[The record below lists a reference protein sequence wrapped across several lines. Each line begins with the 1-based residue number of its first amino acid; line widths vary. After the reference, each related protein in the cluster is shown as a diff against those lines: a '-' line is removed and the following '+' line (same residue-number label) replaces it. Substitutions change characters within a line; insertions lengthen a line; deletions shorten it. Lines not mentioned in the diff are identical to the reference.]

1 MLKQAMAGVLSEKE
15 MDELYGAFDQIGEII
30 ILRIP
35 ESLLPK
41 RKIIGK
47 VLLDKVKTAKSV
59 FYNHLL

>member
-47 VLLDKVKTAKSV
+47 V
-59 FYNHLL
+59 